1 MSTHSI
7 EEFSEFDRALVAA
20 LQEGLPLVSEPY
32 AQIAHQLG
40 VSEELVLERVASMK
54 ENGAIRRIAA
64 VPNHRALG
72 MRANGMSVWNIV
84 DEDVERVGQ
93 MMGSLDFV
101 SHCYQRPRWLPTWPY
116 NVFAMVHGK
125 TREECLTLV
134 KEIEALIGTSCNGN
148 DVLFSTK
155 TLKKTGLRLRR
166 RGESPRVSSDPLS
179 QSSSGSVS
187 TSTSA

>member
-1 MSTHSI
+1 MSTQNF
-7 EEFSEFDRALVAA
+7 EELSEFDRALVAA

-72 MRANGMSVWNIV
+72 MRANGMSVWDIH
-84 DEDVERVGQ
+84 DEDVERIGQ

-134 KEIEALIGTSCNGN
+134 KEIEALVGSSCKQH

-179 QSSSGSVS
+179 QSPSGSLS

>member
-1 MSTHSI
+1 MSTHNI
-7 EEFSEFDRALVAA
+7 EAFSEFDRALVTT
-20 LQEGLPLVSEPY
+20 LQDGLPLVSEPY
-32 AQIAHQLG
+32 ALIARQLG
-40 VSEELVLERVASMK
+40 VNEEMVLDRIASMK

-72 MRANGMSVWNIV
+72 MHANGMSVWNIV
-84 DEDVERVGQ
+84 DEDVECIGQ

-101 SHCYQRPRWLPTWPY
+101 SHCYQRPRWLPAWPY

-125 TREECLTLV
+125 TREDCVTLV

-179 QSSSGSVS
+179 QSSG
-187 TSTSA
+187 